1 MSSTFVKFASLI
13 ALMVL
18 AACSPPASK
27 NRPDPVV
34 ASELVLSHAPSEG
47 ARVTSP
53 LTLEG
58 TAPNDWYF
66 EGQFQT
72 KLLGADGATI
82 AEAPALPQTDW
93 QKPGPVAFVAD
104 LVFEVAADTPATL
117 VLQEDMTPEGQAPR
131 ERRIGVVLA
140 GGR

>member
-1 MSSTFVKFASLI
+1 MSSTFAKFASLI
-13 ALMVL
+13 ALIVL

-27 NRPDPVV
+27 NRPDPI
-34 ASELVLSHAPSEG
+34 AATQIVLTHAPGEG

-53 LTLEG
+53 LSIEG

-72 KLLGADGATI
+72 RLVGADGATI
-82 AEAPALPQTDW
+82 AEAPGLPQSDW
-93 QKPGPVAFVAD
+93 QKPGPVPFLAD
-104 LVFEVAADTPATL
+104 LAFDVTADTPATL

-131 ERRIGVVLA
+131 EKRINVVLA
-140 GGR
+140 PRP

>member
-27 NRPDPVV
+27 NQPDAVA

-47 ARVTSP
+47 ARVSSP

-66 EGQFQT
+66 EGQFLA
-72 KLLGADGATI
+72 KLIGADGAII

-117 VLQEDMTPEGQAPR
+117 VLQEDMTPEGQTPR
-131 ERRIGVVLA
+131 EKRIALVLA
-140 GGR
+140 GR